1 MRQNY
6 DNFNSGVNY
15 CLMSYMQGRKK
26 YLNAIK
32 RQLYHRYKCFLHRLE
47 GKSKYQLLSLTD
59 IEEDIQDMYTFTKG
73 SIPSGL

>member
-1 MRQNY
+1 MTKNY
-6 DNFNSGVNY
+6 ANFNSGVNY
-15 CLMSYMQGRKK
+15 CLISYMQGRKK

-47 GKSKYQLLSLTD
+47 GKSKYQLFTD
-59 IEEDIQDMYTFTKG
+59 IEDDVQDMYRFIKG